1 MVLISCQEINRE
13 STWER
18 AKRGLEEGR
27 GIKEEGEV
35 VGKRVLSWDTSN
47 DKVGHPTPG

>member
-27 GIKEEGEV
+27 GVEEEGEV
-35 VGKRVLSWDTSN
+35 VGKRVLEA
-47 DKVGHPTPG
+47 GIPPMIR

>member
-1 MVLISCQEINRE
+1 MSRDKQRINMGKGKE
-13 STWER
+13 
-18 AKRGLEEGR
+18 GLEEGR